1 MSSGRT
7 FYKHGIIEENIDLSA
22 TSSFSPFSVPKR
34 SDREQPQRP
43 CLKEKPM
50 LSSAFLLKT
59 PDSLLKARTRQTVR
73 DILETLVRGSLR
85 VTGYSR
91 PSFSERRKRL

>member
-1 MSSGRT
+1 M
-7 FYKHGIIEENIDLSA
+7 YLLQVVLALSA
-22 TSSFSPFSVPKR
+22 FQKR
-34 SDREQPQRP
+34 WEREQPQRP

-73 DILETLVRGSLR
+73 DILETLVRGSLT
-85 VTGYSR
+85 VTGSSR

>member
-1 MSSGRT
+1 MELWKKISI
-7 FYKHGIIEENIDLSA
+7 YLLQVVLALSA
-22 TSSFSPFSVPKR
+22 FQKR

-50 LSSAFLLKT
+50 LSSTFLLTT
-59 PDSLLKARTRQTVR
+59 PDSLLKAATRQNVQN
-73 DILETLVRGSLR
+73 ILETLARGLLR

-91 PSFSERRKRL
+91 PSFSERGKRP

>member
-1 MSSGRT
+1 MI
-7 FYKHGIIEENIDLSA
+7 YLLQVVLALSA
-22 TSSFSPFSVPKR
+22 FQKR

-59 PDSLLKARTRQTVR
+59 PDSLLKARTGQSVR
-73 DILETLVRGSLR
+73 DIVETLVRGSLR
-85 VTGYSR
+85 VTGYSW
-91 PSFSERRKRL
+91 PSFSERRKRLNLTLELEPESYYLM

>member
-1 MSSGRT
+1 MI
-7 FYKHGIIEENIDLSA
+7 YLLQVVLALSA
-22 TSSFSPFSVPKR
+22 FQKR

-43 CLKEKPM
+43 CLKEKPK

-73 DILETLVRGSLR
+73 DMLETLVRGSMR